1 MGMMEKLKDK
11 ATELAGKH
19 GEQIDHGLDKVG
31 QAIDKATKGKYSEK
45 IGQGAEK
52 AKHAVDDLAA
62 KGQPPQGSGPSGTA
76 TPG

>member
-31 QAIDKATKGKYSEK
+31 QAIDKATKGKYSDK
-45 IGQGAEK
+45 IGHGADK

-62 KGQPPQGSGPSGTA
+62 KRQPPQGDDPSD
-76 TPG
+76 TPAPG